1 MKYFRIRYK
10 IGKEYR
16 LKVIEASSRIEA
28 LKSFSAMSLGIMQ
41 SAEEI
46 AQPLSMRI
54 RKYKEQRKNPIKDR
68 HVKDEEY
75 VALLE
80 EMHVML
86 DAGMPI
92 NISLAEAINGTEDI
106 MLKAIFSAILDDIE
120 GGQSLTQS
128 AKKYTVQLGTLSISM
143 FELGEKTGTLS
154 NSIKRL
160 ADITEEINENRMKFK
175 KATRYP
181 LFTMLVMA
189 VAFTIVITF
198 VVPQF
203 EELFASSKLDLPF
216 PTKFLLWLEH
226 AIIMYGPYILG
237 GAILLAGLFSKLYQ
251 KSANVRL
258 QADKL
263 LLRIY
268 IVGQVT
274 YYAMVG
280 RFIYIFD
287 VLTQAGIP
295 IVEAL
300 HAANGVVENEYLH
313 EQLEKIAEAIE
324 EGKSLHHG
332 FQETGLIHN
341 VPLQMLKAGEQSGSI
356 GAMLKKVDQLYKR
369 KYDYII
375 DNVATMIEPI
385 LIAAIAGFV
394 LLLALGIFLPM
405 WKMVDMA
412 G

>member
-1 MKYFRIRYK
+1 MKYFRVRYK
-10 IGKEYR
+10 IGKERR
-16 LKVIEASSRIEA
+16 LEVIEALNRIEA
-28 LKSFSAMSLGIMQ
+28 IKSFAAMSLGVMQ
-41 SAEEI
+41 SAEET

-54 RKYKEQRKNPIKDR
+54 KKFKAELENPIKNR
-68 HVKDEEY
+68 RVKDEGY

-80 EMHVML
+80 EMYVML

-92 NISLAEAINGTEDI
+92 NTSLAEAIDGTEDTL
-106 MLKAIFSAILDDIE
+106 LKAIFAEILDDIE
-120 GGQSLTQS
+120 GGLSLTQ
-128 AKKYTVQLGTLSISM
+128 AAGKYTLQLGTLSISM
-143 FELGEKTGTLS
+143 FEVGEKTGTLS
-154 NSIKRL
+154 ESIRRL
-160 ADITEEINENRMKFK
+160 ADITEEIHENRMKFK

-189 VAFTIVITF
+189 VAFTVVITF

-203 EELFASSKLDLPF
+203 EELFASSKLELPF

-226 AIIMYGPYILG
+226 AITTYGPYILG
-237 GAILLAGLFSKLYQ
+237 GAIVIAGLFARLYE
-251 KSANVRL
+251 KSDKVHL

-268 IVGQVT
+268 IVGEVT

-280 RFIYIFD
+280 RFVYIFD

-300 HAANGVVENEYLH
+300 HAANGVVENRYLS
-313 EQLEKIAEAIE
+313 EQLEKIALAIE

-332 FQETGLIHN
+332 FQETGLIEN

-356 GAMLKKVDQLYKR
+356 GAMLKKVDKLYKR
-369 KYDYII
+369 KYNYII

-405 WKMVDMA
+405 WKMV
-412 G
+412 